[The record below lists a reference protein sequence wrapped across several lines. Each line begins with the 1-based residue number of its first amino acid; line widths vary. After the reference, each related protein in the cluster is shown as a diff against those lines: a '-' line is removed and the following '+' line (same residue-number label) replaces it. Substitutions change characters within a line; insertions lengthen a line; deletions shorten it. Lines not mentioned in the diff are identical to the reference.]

1 MSDHIEN
8 RFTLVYGTWGSKSKW
23 TKQGSTFRTLLTAA
37 SGSRCS
43 FRRCTWTGANRQAD
57 RVLAVEKLRR
67 RLTNQF
73 KTSKNVRHFVVAH
86 SHGGNIALTT
96 ALAPEIGSRLSGV
109 VCLNTPFLVTVERT
123 LLYLMVTLVFLAL
136 LPFPISILRNAAT
149 MPHVPPVGEW
159 QLTVFWL
166 KMNWPVLTASL
177 IPFFLLVALTPR
189 RSWPVLRKNEPRA
202 VPTDSLR
209 CPVLCLRTAG
219 DEAFGGLGLL
229 EGLVELPHA
238 LLHPVSI
245 ILVFVATTLMV
256 GLNWLSPMVISNP
269 TDRRGGWLDLWSG
282 ALSTGLL
289 YTDLVIAVAL
299 VGSVV
304 VGSAVRSFSL
314 GLGARHVLQRAD
326 LASRSTVSLVPLN
339 ARDVTFVE
347 IREGENWGW
356 LSHSAIYDDKAVVQ
370 EIWRWCEERGTDTS
384 HSNNSTGGTNP

>member
-202 VPTDSLR
+202 VPLTQTEFRIAVLFFNAPERVFSRQDIISVLWERRAVSAKVLDFHLSKLREKIAPLSLKIEFSR
-209 CPVLCLRTAG
+209 QEGYRLR
-219 DEAFGGLGLL
+219 EAF
-229 EGLVELPHA
+229 
-238 LLHPVSI
+238 
-245 ILVFVATTLMV
+245 VA
-256 GLNWLSPMVISNP
+256 
-269 TDRRGGWLDLWSG
+269 
-282 ALSTGLL
+282 
-289 YTDLVIAVAL
+289 
-299 VGSVV
+299 
-304 VGSAVRSFSL
+304 
-314 GLGARHVLQRAD
+314 
-326 LASRSTVSLVPLN
+326 
-339 ARDVTFVE
+339 
-347 IREGENWGW
+347 
-356 LSHSAIYDDKAVVQ
+356 
-370 EIWRWCEERGTDTS
+370 
-384 HSNNSTGGTNP
+384 